1 MNPESKNLISLD
13 VNQSHGRERLDLI
26 VGMRGLSQTGES
38 RMTLAPPGG
47 DLLDDTPAG
56 SHHHLTPHPCFQSKV
71 FSLNRVQLTSQT
83 GGNCARTGE
92 VLGLISDS

>member
-1 MNPESKNLISLD
+1 MVSDIVNPESKNLISLD

-47 DLLDDTPAG
+47 DLLDDTPAPTITSRLILAFNQKS
-56 SHHHLTPHPCFQSKV
+56 SH
-71 FSLNRVQLTSQT
+71 
-83 GGNCARTGE
+83 
-92 VLGLISDS
+92 